1 MFGWRPSAEDGHHPN
16 YSVVRRPVPHL
27 TGDKSATLAGQLGLL
42 IEKLIPIEKF
52 LAKWLMI
59 F

>member
-1 MFGWRPSAEDGHHPN
+1 MFGWRPSAEDGRHRN
-16 YSVVRRPVPHL
+16 YSVIRLPGPHL
-27 TGDKSATLAGQLGLL
+27 TGDWSATLAGQLGLL